1 MHDIQLIR
9 TSSITDYKLSIT
21 IIVGVGELQRL
32 KKKSRLHVKR
42 NV

>member
-9 TSSITDYKLSIT
+9 RSSITDYKLSIT
-21 IIVGVGELQRL
+21 IIEGVGGLQREL
-32 KKKSRLHVKR
+32 KKSRLHVKR